1 MNKNNINGM
10 TVIGITMG
18 DPGGVGPEISILSC
32 KYFIAKKNGNIKPL
46 IFGSA
51 KYIDFVNTSV
61 IKSKLKVNS
70 ISLKIIHN
78 EKDIARLYKNDC
90 INVIDCSDE
99 TYKAVRFGVENS
111 DYAKDT
117 EKFILKAVEFA
128 KSGKIKGI
136 VTAPINKDM
145 MIKGGAMFPAHTEL
159 LAYLTSAE
167 NYAMLFYSK
176 KLITVLSTIHIPLKL
191 VSDRITKNSLEKII
205 NISCS
210 SLKIDF
216 RIHNPHIAI
225 LGLNPHAG
233 ENGEIGNE
241 EINIIEP
248 VIAKFKRNNFNIE
261 GPFPSDSFY
270 AKRYKDFDIVVSM
283 YHDQALIP
291 FKLLSFNYGANVTV
305 GLPIVRTSPVH
316 GTAYDIAGK
325 TIADEKSMIYSIM
338 LASKIANNRLK
349 WKEK

>member
-1 MNKNNINGM
+1 MDKNNIIGM
-10 TVIGITMG
+10 TAIGITMG
-18 DPGGVGPEISILSC
+18 DPGGVGPEIAILSC
-32 KYFIAKKNGNIKPL
+32 KYFIEKKNGNIKPL
-46 IFGSA
+46 IFGSSE
-51 KYIDFVNTSV
+51 YIDFVNTSV
-61 IKSKLKVNS
+61 IKSKLQVNS
-70 ISLKIIHN
+70 ISPEIIHN
-78 EKDIARLYKNDC
+78 ENDIARLYKNDC

-117 EKFILKAVEFA
+117 EKFILTAVEFA
-128 KSGKIKGI
+128 KSGKIKG
-136 VTAPINKDM
+136 VATAPINKDM

-176 KLITVLSTIHIPLKL
+176 KLITVLSTIHIPLKS

-210 SLKIDF
+210 SLRIDF
-216 RIHNPHIAI
+216 GINNPHIAV

-241 EINIIEP
+241 EINIIKP

-291 FKLLSFNYGANVTV
+291 FKLLSFNYGVNVTV

-325 TIADEKSMIYSIM
+325 NIADEKSMIYSIM

>member
-1 MNKNNINGM
+1 MDKNHIIG
-10 TVIGITMG
+10 TTIIGITMG

-32 KYFIAKKNGNIKPL
+32 KYFIEKKNSNIKPL

-51 KYIDFVNTSV
+51 EYIDFVNTFV

-70 ISLKIIHN
+70 ISLKVINN
-78 EKDIARLYKNDC
+78 EDDILRLYKNNC

-99 TYKAVRFGVENS
+99 TYMSVKFGLENP

-128 KSGKIKGI
+128 KTGKIKGI
-136 VTAPINKDM
+136 TTAPINKDM

-159 LAYLTSAE
+159 LAYITSAE

-176 KLITVLSTIHIPLKL
+176 KLITVLSTIHIPLKS
-191 VSDRITKNSLEKII
+191 VSGKITKNSLEKII

-216 RIHNPHIAI
+216 GINNPHIAV

-233 ENGEIGNE
+233 ENGKIGNE
-241 EINIIEP
+241 EIDIINP
-248 VIAKFKRNNFNIE
+248 VIAKFKRDNFNIE

-270 AKRYKDFDIVVSM
+270 AKRYKNFDIVVSM

-291 FKLLSFNYGANVTV
+291 FKLLSFNYGVNVTI

-316 GTAYDIAGK
+316 GTAYEIAGK
-325 TIADEKSMIYSIM
+325 NIADEKSMVYSIM
-338 LASKIANNRLK
+338 LASKIANNRMK